1 MTLTLRHYIFL
12 GLMTFIL
19 ALPGR
24 MSLPPLDRDEPR
36 YMEASEQMLLSGNYV
51 DVRFQDKPRYL
62 QPAGIYWLES
72 ASTAAAEK
80 LFGPDVL
87 RHTWPYRIPSLIAA
101 SLAVPLTAWIGSAL
115 FNGITG
121 LLAAGLLMV
130 STLFVAESRMA
141 TIDTVLLFDILTIQA
156 TLLRAFKDRE
166 GALKTPLKIAIL
178 YWVFCGIGLMLKGPV
193 VLIPAFGTPLAF
205 WLSERWS
212 TQRSNAPG
220 LFKRM
225 RPSWGWLLMVAV
237 VLPWCI
243 AINSLSHGQF
253 FSLAVGHN
261 FLGKVGHAQESHG
274 LFPGYHLAVF
284 ALAFWPGSLFAALA
298 LPAIWRNRA
307 LPQVRFLLSWILPHW
322 LVFELIATKLPHYV
336 LPTYPA
342 IAILTAASLT
352 IWPREK
358 LRRLGTVLAGL
369 YGTLWAAIGLAFC
382 AAGTVL
388 LATLE
393 HKISLRELIAFSG
406 ALPLMLLAI
415 WFLFKHERRQS
426 LFCVMGAAVI
436 AQAGLF
442 LAVIPN
448 LQTIRLAPRAADLF
462 HAVQPCADSTLISTS
477 YSEPSLVFL
486 SGPNTQLLG
495 PQPAAQYL
503 ATHKHCSLVLI
514 DRKDEAAFRQ
524 ALTTTDTDITE
535 YGRIT
540 GLNYS
545 NGHHLDLGLF
555 APR

>member
-36 YMEASEQMLLSGNYV
+36 YMEASEQMLLSHNYV

-72 ASTAAAEK
+72 ASTALAEDM
-80 LFGPDVL
+80 FGPDVL
-87 RHTWPYRIPSLIAA
+87 RQTWPYRIPSLMAA
-101 SLAVPLTAWIGSAL
+101 SVAVPLTAWIGSTL
-115 FNGITG
+115 FGGITG

-141 TIDTVLLFDILTIQA
+141 TIDTVLLLDILTVQA
-156 TLLRAFKDRE
+156 ALLRAFKDRE
-166 GALKTPLKIAIL
+166 NTRPTHLKTALL
-178 YWVFCGIGLMLKGPV
+178 YWFACGVGLMLKGPV

-205 WLSERWS
+205 WLSERFTTEHS
-212 TQRSNAPG
+212 TQPS

-225 RPSWGWLLMVAV
+225 RPSWGWLLMLAV

-243 AINSLSHGQF
+243 AINTLSHGQF

-284 ALAFWPGSLFAALA
+284 AIAFWPGSLFAALA
-298 LPAIWRNRA
+298 LPAIWRHRA
-307 LPQVRFLLSWILPHW
+307 LPEVRFLLSWILPHW

-352 IWPREK
+352 LWQREK
-358 LRRLGTVLAGL
+358 FSRIGTVLAGL
-369 YGTLWAAIGLAFC
+369 YGTVWAAIGLAFC
-382 AAGTVL
+382 AAGTIL
-388 LATLE
+388 LAQLE
-393 HKISLRELIAFSG
+393 HKLSIRVLIGFSG
-406 ALPLMLLAI
+406 AFPLMLLAI
-415 WFLFKHERRQS
+415 WFILKHERRQA
-426 LFCVMGAAVI
+426 LFCVMGAAI
-436 AQAGLF
+436 LTQAGLF

-448 LQTIRLAPRAADLF
+448 LQTIRLAPRAAELF
-462 HAVQPCADSTLISTS
+462 HTVQPCADSTLISTS

-495 PQPAAQYL
+495 PQPAARYL
-503 ATHKHCSLVLI
+503 ADHKQCSLVLI
-514 DRKDEAAFRQ
+514 DHKDEAAFRQ
-524 ALTTTDTDITE
+524 ALAPTGTDITE